1 MEHADILGFADI
13 STVPKFYFY
22 NSTMFRIIK
31 IKVSPINPDFTYDDA
46 RLFSIMQKFS
56 THCLVN
62 LYLDI
67 PVFCLATLMLS

>member
-1 MEHADILGFADI
+1 ML
-13 STVPKFYFY
+13 
-22 NSTMFRIIK
+22 RIIK

>member
-31 IKVSPINPDFTYDDA
+31 IKVSPIIRDFTYDDA
-46 RLFSIMQKFS
+46 SMVFIMPKLSIS
-56 THCLVN
+56 N
-62 LYLDI
+62 PI
-67 PVFCLATLMLS
+67 